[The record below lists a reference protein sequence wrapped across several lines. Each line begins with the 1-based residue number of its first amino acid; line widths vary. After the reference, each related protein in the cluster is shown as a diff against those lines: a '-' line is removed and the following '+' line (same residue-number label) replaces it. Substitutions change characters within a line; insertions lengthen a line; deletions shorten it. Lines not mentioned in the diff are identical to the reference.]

1 MQFLHSLKVLEIDP
15 NTLDLFMVMVMVMVC
30 LHWDRDE
37 FWCFTTFQLNS
48 GYAVDVVQVGAILWM
63 LC

>member
-15 NTLDLFMVMVMVMVC
+15 NTLDLFMAMVC
-30 LHWDRDE
+30 LQGCRDE